1 MTPNATL
8 GHMHVIHRHR
18 RNRHLTASRYHTRY
32 HTRYNNRTKT
42 RCNSRTDRPQTD
54 HTDPLA

>member
-18 RNRHLTASRYHTRY
+18 RNRHLTASRYN
-32 HTRYNNRTKT
+32 TRYNIRTKT